1 MIIEEHRDGYTLSS
15 DKARLDVE
23 SIHAFLSERSYW
35 AQGRSREVVE
45 RTIETSLCFG
55 IYAQQELVAF
65 ARVVTDYATF
75 GWVCDVFVL
84 ESHRGCGLGKWLI
97 EAVVRHPELQG
108 LKRLL
113 LATRDAQG
121 LYREYGG
128 FAPLQAPERWME
140 RLMQPPTAS

>member
-1 MIIEEHRDGYTLSS
+1 MIVEEHRDGYTLSS

-45 RTIETSLCFG
+45 RALENSLCFG
-55 IYAQQELVAF
+55 IYRGHELAAF

-84 ESHRGCGLGKWLI
+84 EPYRGCGLGKWLI
-97 EAVVRHPELQG
+97 EAIVRHPELQG

-140 RLMQPPTAS
+140 RPMKAP

>member
-1 MIIEEHRDGYTLSS
+1 MIVEEHRDGYTLST
-15 DKARLDVE
+15 DKTRLDVA
-23 SIHAFLSERSYW
+23 SIHSFLSERSYW
-35 AQGRSREVVE
+35 AHGRSREVVE

-55 IYAQQELVAF
+55 IYAQQDLVAF

-84 ESHRGCGLGKWLI
+84 ESHRGHGLGKWLI

-121 LYREYGG
+121 LYREYGE

-140 RLMQPPTAS
+140 RLMQPRAVS

>member
-1 MIIEEHRDGYTLSS
+1 MIVEEHRDGYTLST

-75 GWVCDVFVL
+75 GWVCDVLVL
-84 ESHRGCGLGKWLI
+84 ESHRGRGLGKWLI
-97 EAVVRHPELQG
+97 EAVVRHAELQG

-128 FAPLQAPERWME
+128 FVALQAPERWME
-140 RLMQPPTAS
+140 RLMQPPAAS

>member
-1 MIIEEHRDGYTLSS
+1 MIVEEHRDGYTLST
-15 DKARLDVE
+15 DKTRLDVA
-23 SIHAFLSERSYW
+23 SIHSFLSERSYW
-35 AQGRSREVVE
+35 AHGRSREVVE

-84 ESHRGCGLGKWLI
+84 ESHRGHGLGKWLI

-121 LYREYGG
+121 LYREYGEY
-128 FAPLQAPERWME
+128 ASLQAPERWME
-140 RLMQPPTAS
+140 RLMQPRAVS

>member
-1 MIIEEHRDGYTLSS
+1 MIIEEHRDGYTLST

-75 GWVCDVFVL
+75 GWVCDVLVL
-84 ESHRGCGLGKWLI
+84 ESHRGRGLGKWLV

-128 FAPLQAPERWME
+128 FVSLQAPERWME
-140 RLMQPPTAS
+140 RLMQPPVAS

>member
-1 MIIEEHRDGYTLSS
+1 MEEHRDGYTLST

-23 SIHAFLSERSYW
+23 NIQTFLSERSYW

-45 RTIETSLCFG
+45 RAIEGSLCFG

-75 GWVCDVFVL
+75 GWVCDVFVF
-84 ESHRGCGLGKWLI
+84 ETHRGRGLGKWLI

-140 RLMQPPTAS
+140 RLMQPLAAS